1 MGQKYRKEKE
11 ECEMR
16 LIFSI
21 IFGALAG
28 WIASKIMKSE
38 NNWILNI
45 IVGVVGGFLGGF
57 LLSLIGFHADSIFA
71 NLIVSVSGACLF
83 IYIARKFFH

>member
-1 MGQKYRKEKE
+1 MG
-11 ECEMR
+11 

-28 WIASKIMKSE
+28 WIASRIMKSE
-38 NNWILNI
+38 SSWILNI

-57 LLSLIGFHADSIFA
+57 LLKLVGFHAENIFS
-71 NLIVSVSGACLF
+71 NLIVSVAGACLF
-83 IYIARKFFH
+83 IYIARRFFH